1 MELKK
6 QPYLK
11 LNLQKFAEGGE
22 TDPPNTGEEEKPKY
36 TDKDVDEL
44 FNKKFA
50 KLKKQFD
57 EELEKRLE
65 ASKTEQAEAERL
77 AKMNA
82 EEKIAFERKKLEA
95 ENAELRRI
103 NQYNELSKEATKML
117 VEKKLVPTEG
127 LLRLLVRDTAEE
139 TQKAVNVYV
148 ESVTEQVKDQVKEA
162 LTGTPPTANIQKST
176 VVNPFSAA
184 TFNLTKQAELLKTN
198 PDLYKQLKAQ
208 AD

>member
-1 MELKK
+1 MDLNKK
-6 QPYLK
+6 PYLK
-11 LNLQKFAEGGE
+11 LDLQKFAEGGE
-22 TDPPNTGEEEKPKY
+22 GDPPNIDEEAKPKY

-57 EELEKRLE
+57 EELEKRIE
-65 ASKTEQAEAERL
+65 ATKSEQAEAERL
-77 AKMNA
+77 ARMNA
-82 EEKIAFERKKLEA
+82 EEKIAFEKQKLEA
-95 ENAELRRI
+95 ENAELKRI

-117 VEKKLVPTEG
+117 VEKKLVPTEA
-127 LLRLLVRDTAEE
+127 LLQLLVRETAEA

-148 ESVTEQVKDQVKEA
+148 ESVADQVKDQVKEA

-176 VVNPFSAA
+176 IVNPFSAA

-208 AD
+208 AE